1 MQAMAGGSRTPR
13 EEALRRCMELP
24 WLDMYEVWRV
34 LGSYLVPAGAS
45 ETDTSRHLREC
56 IEATACLTCAA
67 AHLKL
72 PEGEVPTIA
81 AYTKVRAEL
90 DLPLTARQIETRW
103 EGWRFA
109 KLALGGERAVET
121 PAQRSIRRAAT
132 GRKRHH
138 EEHVTG
144 VRDWLASKPATTTK
158 EDYDEWTKRHNSD
171 VSRLP
176 CRRGIRVESGLN
188 LSWKWV
194 LSVARFEVELPDAK
208 VAYGDELRE
217 ASGTFDL
224 VGATGIALIYGTHRH
239 DAQHL
244 VREPGFPPHVAV
256 LTGSRVWL
264 RSDVE
269 AHHAGKPF
277 PKGRREGELQ
287 PRIVQS
293 DEVCERLGYAP
304 TTFIGAIH
312 NHRVGVP
319 QPSGSVSAKLYWVR
333 KDFERWVHDVFAPWE
348 AALPEY
354 RRRLRTR
361 NPADPKN
368 PSKGM

>member
-1 MQAMAGGSRTPR
+1 MAAASRTPR

-24 WLDMYEVWRV
+24 WLDMYEVWQV

-45 ETDTSRHLREC
+45 ETDTSRQLRER

-72 PEGEVPTIA
+72 PEGEAPTIA
-81 AYTKVRAEL
+81 AYTKVRVEL

-132 GRKRHH
+132 GRKHHH
-138 EEHVTG
+138 EEYVTG
-144 VRDWLASKPATTTK
+144 VRDWLATKPAATTK
-158 EDYDEWTKRHNSD
+158 ADYDEWAKRHNSN

-176 CRRGIRVESGLN
+176 CRLGGHVESGLN
-188 LSWKWV
+188 LSWKRV
-194 LSVARFEVELPDAK
+194 LSVARFEVDLPDAK
-208 VAYGDELRE
+208 VAYAAELRE

-224 VGATGIALIYGTHRH
+224 VGATGVALIYGTRR
-239 DAQHL
+239 QHAHHL
-244 VREPGFPPHVAV
+244 ARTPGFPPHVAV
-256 LTGSRVWL
+256 LTGSRVWY

-277 PKGRREGELQ
+277 PKKRREGELQ
-287 PRIVQS
+287 PRIVHS
-293 DEVCERLGYAP
+293 GEVCQRLGYAP
-304 TTFIGAIH
+304 ATLIGVIH
-312 NHRVGVP
+312 NHGAGAP
-319 QPSGSVSAKLYWVR
+319 QPAGSVSAKLYWVR
-333 KDFERWVHDVFAPWE
+333 KDFERWVRDVFEPWE

-361 NPADPKN
+361 NPHDPKD
-368 PSKGM
+368 PSKGV